1 MNNSAHPQ
9 FNHQSIGMYAQQ
21 QFGEYQVRHKIGAGG
36 MAEVYQAYHPSFQTV
51 ALKLLNPLA
60 INDPDMLQRF
70 FQEANTVS
78 QLHHPHIVAIY
89 ETAQTWYAPIQQW
102 IPFIAM
108 QYIDGGT
115 LTERLQRQPK
125 QDLAATL
132 DMGRQIGSALDYAHG
147 KHFIH
152 RDIKPS
158 NILFRGNGE
167 AVLADFGIALARN
180 QARITRTGGFVGT
193 IAYTAPEVFDGITP
207 DARADI
213 YALGLI
219 LYEALAGKHPYWHE
233 TDSHEGVTIRKI
245 QHTPLPP
252 LREFA
257 QFVSPGIADVI
268 TRAVMRD
275 PYERFATMAD
285 FLEALE
291 KARFPRANSR
301 VNVPVPSHA
310 IVMQAA
316 PSRPNMGLGSPV
328 NSESNVN
335 TVVHAQSQPNFKQP
349 ARTTPNAQPIGVVNS
364 KTNHPLHFSQD
375 ANPALHG
382 RASKQAWAT
391 LLDDRRWQVAA
402 GVVGLLLI
410 GLLGNRFF
418 GNNSANAD
426 GNTPSNPGAIASTVP
441 EPLATATVSF
451 QAIATSTPTVDPLE
465 IKRLEYAL
473 GQEAYAKQDWPLAAQ
488 SFNRV
493 WELEPTY
500 LELESIGSATYFNWA
515 LGSLI
520 SPEAVAI
527 SQMHLAE
534 AFRFDP
540 DHALAKRLNNLLNSY
555 QASQQALSDGNTET
569 SIEQLRQVL
578 EQINSAQEFNGLRSA
593 LGVIE
598 KLYQAHLLEARTA
611 VEAQDLAA
619 AREAYRQAIALKD
632 QEVKLDVSEAQAGLR
647 TISPTPTP
655 VPTARPTATAAPKTQ
670 RLYFQKYAENA
681 VDSTCFAVHVRGV
694 NTSGWFVTV
703 DGLGNRG
710 NLDGAGNTNVCG
722 LIASQQVTFTVY
734 NSSGQA
740 VLGGG
745 GIPTRGG
752 DLMTGYWQ

>member
-9 FNHQSIGMYAQQ
+9 FNHQPMGMYAQQ

-36 MAEVYQAYHPSFQTV
+36 MAEVYQADHPSFQTV

-219 LYEALAGKHPYWHE
+219 LYEALAGNHPYWHE

-275 PYERFATMAD
+275 PDERFASMAD

-291 KARFPRANSR
+291 KARFPRSNSR
-301 VNVPVPSHA
+301 ANVPVPSHA
-310 IVMQAA
+310 TLMQA
-316 PSRPNMGLGSPV
+316 PSRPNMGFG
-328 NSESNVN
+328 NSATNERHIK
-335 TVVHAQSQPNFKQP
+335 TVIQPEFKQP
-349 ARTTPNAQPIGVVNS
+349 ARTMPNAQPIGAVNS
-364 KTNHPLHFSQD
+364 NVNQPL
-375 ANPALHG
+375 PASPS
-382 RASKQAWAT
+382 ASPTWYGPAKPPAWQK
-391 LLDDRRWQVAA
+391 LFDDKRWQVAA
-402 GVVGLLLI
+402 GVVVLGLI
-410 GLLGNRFF
+410 FWLGSTFF

-426 GNTPSNPGAIASTVP
+426 GDTPSTSVAMASTVP
-441 EPLATATVSF
+441 EPLATATVSV
-451 QAIATSTPTVDPLE
+451 QAIETSTPTVDPLE
-465 IKRLEYAL
+465 TKRLEYAL
-473 GQEAYAKQDWPLAAQ
+473 GQEAYDRQDWPLAAQ
-488 SFNRV
+488 AFNRV

-515 LGSLI
+515 LGALN

-527 SQMHLAE
+527 SQQYLAE

-540 DHALAKRLNNLLNSY
+540 NHALAKRLNNLLNSY
-555 QASQQALSDGNTET
+555 QAGQQALSDGKTEA
-569 SIEQLRQVL
+569 SIEQLRQTL
-578 EQINSAQEFNGLRSA
+578 EQINSAQEFNGLRSE

-598 KLYQAHLLEARTA
+598 KLYQAYLLEARTA
-611 VEAQDLAA
+611 VEARDLAA
-619 AREAYRQAIALKD
+619 AREAYRQAIELKD
-632 QEVKLDVSEAQAGLR
+632 QDVNLDVSEAQAGLR
-647 TISPTPTP
+647 AISPTPTP
-655 VPTARPTATAAPKTQ
+655 VPTARPQPTVARTPE

-681 VDSTCFAVHVRGV
+681 VDPTCFAVHVRGA
-694 NTSGWFVTV
+694 NTGGWFVTV

-734 NSSGQA
+734 NGSGQA
-740 VLGGG
+740 VLGGS

-752 DLMTGYWQ
+752 DLMIGYWQ